1 MATQS
6 FSLLGILALCW
17 LTAIILTLVVPGDR
31 VRRVVGGLIPAAGL
45 VAMLVFGQTLGPGLR
60 LLVSSLG
67 LLYLLKATILL
78 QRSQAT
84 VRAFSPWGLA
94 LYFSVWPGMDPA
106 PFQQRAGVDPA
117 LLKAAEGRFPG
128 GYVSMVVGVVL
139 AVLSAV
145 FQPNLGTMAV
155 GWLGIAAVL
164 LVIHFGVSEILTLAL
179 RGFGWPVGMLFDQP
193 WRSRSLRDFWSRRW
207 NLAFVEMDR
216 LLFFTPLRRR
226 FGVLSATFG
235 VFLISGLLHEL
246 ALSYP
251 AGSGWGGPLVYFALH
266 GALVLA
272 EARLLRVEKRWPL
285 GIGRLWTWFWVLGP
299 LPLLFHA
306 PFRESLIVPFYAT
319 LHTLICSHTLTWWFH
334 LALWLAGAGHFC
346 VLIASFQVP
355 TRLGWHDDLLK
366 LSPFNRKVMWTYGA
380 TIVLTIVAFGTVTL
394 VLHDELLRGGSAARA
409 ISLFIGVFWLFRIL
423 VDAFYFRHEDW
434 PKGPLFTVGHAL
446 LTSLFVALS
455 GTYLGLFLW
464 RQL

>member
-1 MATQS
+1 MFA
-6 FSLLGILALCW
+6 LLGVQALCW
-17 LTAIILTLVVPGDR
+17 LVAVALTIIVPGDR

-45 VAMLVFGQTLGPGLR
+45 AVMLVFGQTLGPGLR

-106 PFQQRAGVDPA
+106 PFQKRGGVDPA
-117 LLKAAEGRFPG
+117 LLKAAEVRFPG
-128 GYVSMVVGVVL
+128 GFVAMLCGGAL
-139 AVLSAV
+139 AALVAV
-145 FQPNLGTMAV
+145 FQPSLGSSVV
-155 GWLGIAAVL
+155 GWLGIVAVL
-164 LVIHFGVSEILTLAL
+164 LMIHFGVSEVLTLVL
-179 RGFGWPVGMLFDQP
+179 RGFGWPVGVLFDQP

-226 FGVLSATFG
+226 FGVFGATFG

-251 AGSGWGGPLVYFALH
+251 AGSAWGGPLVYFALH
-266 GALVLA
+266 GALVLL
-272 EARLLRVEKRWPL
+272 ETRLLRVEKRWPH
-285 GIGRLWTWFWVLGP
+285 GAGRVWTWLWVLGP

-306 PFRESLIVPFYAT
+306 PFRENLIVPLYAT
-319 LHTLICSHTLTWWFH
+319 LHEVICRHTLTWWFH

-346 VLIASFQVP
+346 VLIASSQVP
-355 TRLGWHDDLLK
+355 KQLRWHDDLAK
-366 LSPFNRKVMWTYGA
+366 LSPFNRKVMWIYGA

-394 VLHDELLRGGSAARA
+394 VLHDELLRGGPAARA